1 MSAVELGTILR
12 RRFPQSDADL
22 EADLAA
28 CEEAAW
34 AETAN
39 PRHALKLVQML
50 HRRYQQLAAA
60 AKPGEIVA
68 HSQEIHSNPQE
79 RAS

>member
-1 MSAVELGTILR
+1 
-12 RRFPQSDADL
+12 
-22 EADLAA
+22 
-28 CEEAAW
+28 
-34 AETAN
+34 
-39 PRHALKLVQML
+39 ML